1 MTLNSPSNTQQ
12 LELGNITNSGHQ
24 SQQSQSQEEP
34 GQTSTDIPTHLPCSC
49 CGQMLPIDHFSKDSG
64 KPHRYF
70 KQSYCR
76 DCSLKAAYEWQQQHP
91 LRVLIASA
99 KNHNRNK
106 HDFDIDEEYLQ
117 LFDTDT
123 CPILGIPIQC
133 NIGKYTG
140 QENKGGRQHSPDSKS
155 LDRVDSTK
163 GYIKGNV
170 QIISWRANNL
180 KGNATLEE
188 MVLLGEW
195 ALQQLI
201 NEITY

>member
-1 MTLNSPSNTQQ
+1 
-12 LELGNITNSGHQ
+12 
-24 SQQSQSQEEP
+24 
-34 GQTSTDIPTHLPCSC
+34 
-49 CGQMLPIDHFSKDSG
+49 MLPIDHFSKDSG
-64 KPHRYF
+64 KPYRYF

-76 DCSLKAAYEWQQQHP
+76 DCALKASYEWQQQHP

-99 KNHNRNK
+99 KHHNRMKNK

-123 CPILGIPIQC
+123 CPILGMPIQC

-140 QENKGGRQHSPDSKS
+140 QGGRQHSHDSKS

-170 QIISWRANNL
+170 QIISWRANSL
-180 KGNATLEE
+180 KGDATLEE
-188 MVLLGEW
+188 MVLIGKW
-195 ALQQLI
+195 AEQQILYETT
-201 NEITY
+201 N

>member
-1 MTLNSPSNTQQ
+1 
-12 LELGNITNSGHQ
+12 
-24 SQQSQSQEEP
+24 
-34 GQTSTDIPTHLPCSC
+34 
-49 CGQMLPIDHFSKDSG
+49 MLPIDHFAKDSG

-70 KQSYCR
+70 KQAYCR

-91 LRVLIASA
+91 FRVLVLAA
-99 KNHNRNK
+99 KHHNRNK

-133 NIGKYTG
+133 NIGKCRRK
-140 QENKGGRQHSPDSKS
+140 QSPDSKS

-170 QIISWRANNL
+170 QIISWRANSL
-180 KGNATLEE
+180 KGDATLEE
-188 MVLLGEW
+188 MVLIGKW
-195 ALQQLI
+195 AEQQILYETT
-201 NEITY
+201 N